1 MLIQR
6 IIYDLLIGL
15 IVGISMGATGIG
27 AGLITVPLLIGSG
40 VSFKEAVSATMV
52 MQLLPQSFFGVK
64 NYWNEINWSL
74 SLRIIFTSIIGI
86 FFGSKIVTDNIIS
99 ELFMY
104 KILTIFLLFSSI
116 YFYIKFW

>member
-27 AGLITVPLLIGSG
+27 AGLITVPLLITSG

-52 MQLLPQSFFGVK
+52 MQLLPQSFLGVK
-64 NYWNEINWSL
+64 NYWNEINWNL
-74 SLRIIFTSIIGI
+74 SLRIICTSVIGI
-86 FFGSKIVTDNIIS
+86 FFGSKIVSDNIIS

-104 KILTIFLLFSSI
+104 KIITFFLLISSI
-116 YFYIKFW
+116 YFYMKFW

>member
-15 IVGISMGATGIG
+15 IVGISIGATGIG
-27 AGLITVPLLIGSG
+27 AGLITVPLLITSG
-40 VSFKEAVSATMV
+40 ISFKEAVSATMV

-64 NYWNEINWSL
+64 NYWNEINWNL
-74 SLRIIFTSIIGI
+74 SLRIICTSIIGI
-86 FFGSKIVTDNIIS
+86 FFGSKIVSDNIIS

-104 KILTIFLLFSSI
+104 KIITIFLLISSI
-116 YFYIKFW
+116 YFYMKFW